1 MGVLFSAQMCL
12 NLQSTSDDD
21 DSNYDEVD
29 ADDITAESPVLDF
42 EMANQEQEQTL
53 AIMPEEFP
61 ELEQE
66 KDVEAELNDKK
77 VREHILRPTLHVS
90 WSGIDLSGIDLSGVE
105 WTLIF
110 SEVSRGC
117 SVLFGNVQLH

>member
-29 ADDITAESPVLDF
+29 ADDITAESPVLDI
-42 EMANQEQEQTL
+42 EMANQEQDQTL

-61 ELEQE
+61 ELQQE

-90 WSGIDLSGIDLSGVE
+90 WSGIDLSGVE
-105 WTLIF
+105 WTLVF